1 MECHAIKCDR
11 QAEYHAVSGGFDSYY
26 CYYHV
31 PQCEWVE
38 AERLVA
44 GWCGERAP
52 NVGKMTT

>member
-11 QAEYHAVSGGFDSYY
+11 QAEYRFVRTSSESYY

-31 PQCEWVE
+31 PQVEWKQ

-44 GWCGERAP
+44 G
-52 NVGKMTT
+52 